1 MHINSLKILAL
12 IPARSGSKGV
22 LDKNIRMLGQKPLI
36 AYSIEAAL
44 RSSSI
49 NRTIVSTDSEIYSAI
64 AKNFGAEV
72 PFIRPAYLAED
83 NTASIDVVV
92 HALEYLSEK
101 GDYFDAVCLLQ
112 PTSPFRTKDFIERAL
127 EQFMHSGADAL
138 ISVLPVPHEYNPHWI
153 FEPTKD
159 NYLKIATGE
168 DTIIKRRQ
176 ELPPAFIRDGSIYI
190 TKTTVL
196 LNKKSFYGDK
206 LSYIINDPN
215 LSVNIDTEQDWKK
228 AEEKLYLLQDL

>member
-1 MHINSLKILAL
+1 LKILAL

-44 RSSSI
+44 KSKSI
-49 NRTIVSTDSEIYSAI
+49 LRTIVSTDSEVYAGIS
-64 AKNFGAEV
+64 KNFGAEV

-83 NTASIDVVV
+83 NTASIDVVL

-101 GDYFDAVCLLQ
+101 GDHYDAVCLLQ
-112 PTSPFRTKDFIERAL
+112 PTSPFRSNDLIDRAIEKFIE
-127 EQFMHSGADAL
+127 SNADAL
-138 ISVLPVPHEYNPHWI
+138 ISVLPVPHEFNPHWT

-168 DTIIKRRQ
+168 SSIIKRRQ
-176 ELPPAFIRDGSIYI
+176 DLPPAFIRDGSIYI
-190 TKTTVL
+190 TKTSVL
-196 LNKKSFYGDK
+196 LGQKSFYGDQ
-206 LSYIINDPN
+206 LTYIINDPA
-215 LSVNIDTEQDWKK
+215 LSVNIDTEHDWKK
-228 AEEKLYLLQDL
+228 AEEKLHLIQDK

>member
-1 MHINSLKILAL
+1 LPTNSLKILAL

-44 RSSSI
+44 KSSSI
-49 NRTIVSTDSEIYSAI
+49 NRTIVTTDSEVYGSI

-83 NTASIDVVV
+83 NTASIDVVL
-92 HALEYLSEK
+92 HALEYLFEK
-101 GDYFDAVCLLQ
+101 GDHFDAVCLLQ
-112 PTSPFRTKDFIERAL
+112 PTSPFRTEDLIERAV
-127 EQFMHSGADAL
+127 EQFTDSGADAL

-153 FEPTKD
+153 FEPTED
-159 NYLKIATGE
+159 NYLTIATGE
-168 DTIIKRRQ
+168 ETIIKRRQ
-176 ELPPAFIRDGSIYI
+176 DLPPAFIRDGSIYI
-190 TKTTVL
+190 TKTSVL
-196 LNKKSFYGDK
+196 LGKKSFYGDK
-206 LSYIINDPN
+206 LTYIVNDPN

-228 AEEKLYLLQDL
+228 AEEKIYLLQDL